1 MKDKQIFQLHADIC
15 QALTHPI
22 RLEIIDNLRNG
33 EKSVTQLADAL
44 QAAQGT
50 VSRHLSVMRTKGV
63 VASRREGTS
72 VYYRLGSP
80 RISAAYDEMHQF
92 AVEYLSAQT
101 ELLTS

>member
-22 RLEIIDNLRNG
+22 RLEIIDNLRG
-33 EKSVTQLADAL
+33 SEKSVTQLADAL
-44 QAAQGT
+44 QAPQGT

-63 VASRREGTS
+63 IVPRREGTS

-80 RISAAYDEMHQF
+80 RISAAYDEMHRF
-92 AVEYLSAQT
+92 AMEHLTAQS
-101 ELLTS
+101 ELLTN